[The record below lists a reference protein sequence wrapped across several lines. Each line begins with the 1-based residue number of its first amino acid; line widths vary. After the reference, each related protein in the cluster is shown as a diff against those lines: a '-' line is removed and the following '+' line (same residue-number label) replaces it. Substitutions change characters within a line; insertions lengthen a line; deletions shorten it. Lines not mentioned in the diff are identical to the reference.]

1 MQSNGVTWMNEEK
14 ALGNTPTPVWT
25 GPCLVP
31 KGIVKGKC
39 LLTQK
44 RLRKLSGKC
53 ESHARF
59 WRSAETWFSSK
70 RSYRVPSGLPVLR
83 DTDPLLLHYFCM
95 GAGGGRGTAQVA
107 RHTVTYEQQTN
118 AAHPRILTVTHF
130 SKMKPGDHSQ
140 PSCKRLEQDP
150 DNGGQQKN
158 PQQLEKNKMR

>member
-59 WRSAETWFSSK
+59 
-70 RSYRVPSGLPVLR
+70 
-83 DTDPLLLHYFCM
+83 
-95 GAGGGRGTAQVA
+95 
-107 RHTVTYEQQTN
+107 
-118 AAHPRILTVTHF
+118 
-130 SKMKPGDHSQ
+130 
-140 PSCKRLEQDP
+140 
-150 DNGGQQKN
+150 
-158 PQQLEKNKMR
+158 